1 VRGVCLSCRFYVFF
15 SFFRGG
21 ALLLRNPPRPATLK
35 PELRHS
41 YAMCGVSSVVA
52 THFSPMLRM
61 LSSLFRSQKH
71 TVCFSPCMC
80 VSLFFFSWHRNCA
93 QHYCC
98 CCCCRWHVRFGMD
111 LAQTHCLG
119 EPLSPFGSIF
129 FSFFFLD
136 GSVRQQQHFRSFPL
150 LSSS

>member
-1 VRGVCLSCRFYVFF
+1 VRGVCLSCWFYVFF

-80 VSLFFFSWHRNCA
+80 VSLFFLFLASKLCSALLLLLLLPLACPFWHGLGPNSL
-93 QHYCC
+93 
-98 CCCCRWHVRFGMD
+98 FGG
-111 LAQTHCLG
+111 T
-119 EPLSPFGSIF
+119 P
-129 FSFFFLD
+129 
-136 GSVRQQQHFRSFPL
+136 
-150 LSSS
+150 